1 MNRNEVRSDEEWV
14 FSWWLDELYV
24 HGIINRYMYESNTFT
39 LSKAKTYPHLVIMKT
54 KTKLTEKSLL
64 EEHVYTPDFL
74 IEWNEKYLNRFFR
87 IINDETCTAKCP
99 FFAIRSTKDNKAYTF
114 IEVKGDFDRNNMS
127 RLFKITQ
134 KWLYDKYGLY
144 VDLLKLP
151 SLFKRTW
158 VPDRWITTNSTHQPR
173 SINFKVITLNEYLM
187 KLDI

>member
-1 MNRNEVRSDEEWV
+1 MNRNEVRSDEEWY
-14 FSWWLDELYV
+14 FSWWLDELV
-24 HGIINRYMYESNTFT
+24 KIGIINRYLYESNTFI
-39 LSKAKTYPHLVIMKT
+39 LSNAKSYPHLLIMKT

-87 IINDETCTAKCP
+87 IINDETCTVKCP
-99 FFAIRSTKDNKAYTF
+99 FLAVRSTKDGKAYTF
-114 IEVKGDFDRNNMS
+114 IEVKGDFDRNNMT

-151 SLFKRTW
+151 TLFKRTW
-158 VPDRWITTNSTHQPR
+158 VPERFLKTNSTNQPR
-173 SINFKVITLNEYLM
+173 SINFKINTLNEYLM